1 MQASFDTTRSP
12 ERGFTL
18 IELLVVF
25 VVGLLMLAGFTTFYL
40 SQQRMVRHHQAEVAL
55 SQELRTAIEQM
66 SRDLRSAR
74 KDVTRDYINS
84 TGGAQP
90 TFLTWSSNEVK
101 FELDANDDGDKTDAD
116 EVRGYH
122 LNGDGKTIEQYDSSS
137 DSWSPLA
144 TSAATTLALT
154 YLACDG
160 TAATTANGI
169 ATIGINLTMTQT
181 AVGGLPITRNETEQV
196 RLRNVRCS

>member
-1 MQASFDTTRSP
+1 
-12 ERGFTL
+12 
-18 IELLVVF
+18 
-25 VVGLLMLAGFTTFYL
+25 
-40 SQQRMVRHHQAEVAL
+40 
-55 SQELRTAIEQM
+55 M

-74 KDVTRDYINS
+74 KDVTRDYVTS

-90 TFLTWSSNEVK
+90 TFLTWSSTEVK

-122 LNGDGKTIEQYDSSS
+122 LNGQTIEQYDSAS
-137 DSWSPLA
+137 DSWLPLA
-144 TSAATTLALT
+144 TSGATTLTFT

-160 TAATTANGI
+160 TTATTADGI

-181 AVGGLPITRNETEQV
+181 PVGGLPITRNETEQV